1 MLGWTTR
8 VTVIVCMMCIAIAS
22 SQASSEAASAVVS
35 QSPEAFAAIR
45 GDTTA
50 AASVDCTKVYSQA
63 DAAGLLKAPVTL
75 RPFPGGIAWCN
86 FGNDFSGDITV
97 TVGSN
102 ESAEMMWN
110 DAAAT
115 ANRSKFVPLTGV
127 GDEALFEA
135 GTEALNPEL
144 ASKKGSVYCI
154 VTYDRGTSDHYK
166 KFNGIGGA
174 ELGKR
179 LGTLCNKAFAAVRT

>member
-8 VTVIVCMMCIAIAS
+8 VTAIVCMMCIAIARS
-22 SQASSEAASAVVS
+22 PSRSEAASAAVTPS
-35 QSPEAFAAIR
+35 AEAFAVIR
-45 GDTTA
+45 GDTTT

-63 DAAGLLKAPVTL
+63 DAAGLMKAPVTV
-75 RPFPGGIAWCN
+75 RPVPGGVAWCN

-97 TVGSN
+97 SIGSD
-102 ESAEMMWN
+102 ESTEMLWN

-115 ANRSKFVPLTGV
+115 ANRSKFVPLKGV

-135 GTEALNPEL
+135 GTDALNPEL

-179 LGTLCNKAFAAVRT
+179 LGNLCNKAFAALRT